1 MKPRS
6 GKAGKPVDP
15 AAPAPSEEAASSR
28 QRESEAGEAGGAGG
42 AGESASRNAEPHK
55 PPTTEEEEQEKS
67 AWIEIEMVDE
77 ADEPVPGVVYRITLP
92 DGTVAD
98 GTLDEKGSAK
108 VVGIV
113 PGTCQVSFPDL
124 DQEAWEKI

>member
-15 AAPAPSEEAASSR
+15 AAPAPSEEAASSS
-28 QRESEAGEAGGAGG
+28 QRESQDGEAGGAGG
-42 AGESASRNAEPHK
+42 AASRNAEPHK

-98 GTLDEKGSAK
+98 GTLDENGSAK
-108 VVGIV
+108 VEGIV